1 MTTDTDLTPLE
12 QLASAVL
19 DEHPALRD
27 LAVKTE
33 VAMLWAKRRTQT
45 AEAAGQRKAAW
56 RGQGALEVYNHQIEA
71 IYAALGEAEACSTN
85 LLIRIRQVAYRRAL
99 TIFQARLAEIGK
111 EG

>member
-33 VAMLWAKRRTQT
+33 VAMLWAKRRTRP
-45 AEAAGQRKAAW
+45 AR
-56 RGQGALEVYNHQIEA
+56 R
-71 IYAALGEAEACSTN
+71 ST
-85 LLIRIRQVAYRRAL
+85 R
-99 TIFQARLAEIGK
+99 
-111 EG
+111 